1 MFVLITDNFDIS
13 LNFLL
18 QAGTSLASLWMG
30 EGMPIPDLTVKDSRL
45 TTDKHQMS
53 FHLIVSTWA
62 SCRTLYLNIK
72 LVLNFIR
79 WSKSTNLWLKVIFS
93 TNDAGVFS

>member
-18 QAGTSLASLWMG
+18 KAGTSLASPWV
-30 EGMPIPDLTVKDSRL
+30 EEMPIPDLTVKDSRL

-53 FHLIVSTWA
+53 FHLIVST
-62 SCRTLYLNIK
+62 
-72 LVLNFIR
+72 
-79 WSKSTNLWLKVIFS
+79 
-93 TNDAGVFS
+93 

>member
-18 QAGTSLASLWMG
+18 KAGTSLASLWVV
-30 EGMPIPDLTVKDSRL
+30 EEMPIPDLPVKDSHL
-45 TTDKHQMS
+45 TSDKHQMS

-62 SCRTLYLNIK
+62 SCLTLYINIK
-72 LVLNFIR
+72 LVLYFIR
-79 WSKSTNLWLKVIFS
+79 
-93 TNDAGVFS
+93 